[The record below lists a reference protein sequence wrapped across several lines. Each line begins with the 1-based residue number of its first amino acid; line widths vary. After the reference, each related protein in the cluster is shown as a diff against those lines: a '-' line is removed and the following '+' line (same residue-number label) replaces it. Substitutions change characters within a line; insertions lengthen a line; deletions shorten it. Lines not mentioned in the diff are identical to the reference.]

1 MFGFGKSAR
10 KTPTGEEASD
20 DLLAEQEAAE
30 FEASVRAAR
39 ERARSATAKTEALT
53 SAPEPEEPEI
63 EWAEQ
68 DDVYRPTP
76 LSLTEVI
83 SSLGIEMPANLE
95 KQSPLLAMRTDA
107 LNKLSDHVRTDTR
120 IELGGLLVGRAFH
133 DAVRRTFVILVEAA
147 LPALQGDGTAT
158 SFTYT
163 SESWRAILPEFNKM
177 AEEWTIVGSYHSHP
191 GLGVFLSSTD
201 LETQQDVFPH
211 EWQAA
216 VVIDPI
222 SGDIGYFAGIEG
234 KPCRVVM
241 VPRI

>member
-10 KTPTGEEASD
+10 KTPTADEVSE
-20 DLLAEQEAAE
+20 DLLAEREAAE

-39 ERARSATAKTEALT
+39 ERARIASAKTEAVA
-53 SAPEPEEPEI
+53 SAPEPEEPDI

-68 DDVYRPTP
+68 HDVYRPTP
-76 LSLTEVI
+76 ISLTEFI
-83 SSLGIEMPANLE
+83 SSLGIEMPKNLE
-95 KQSPLLAMRTDA
+95 KQSPLLVMRTDA
-107 LNKLSDHVRTDTR
+107 LNTLSEHVRTDTR
-120 IELGGLLVGRAFH
+120 IELGGLLVGRAFQ
-133 DAVRRTFVILVEAA
+133 DVVRRAFVILVEAA

-163 SESWRAILPEFNKM
+163 SESWRAILPVFNKM
-177 AEEWTIVGSYHSHP
+177 ADEWTIVGSYHSHP

-211 EWQAA
+211 EWQTA

-222 SGDIGYFAGIEG
+222 LGDIGYFTGVEG
-234 KPCRVVM
+234 KPCRVFM
-241 VPRI
+241 LPSI